1 MNTKYANLIWTEL
14 SRTQAYECRIL
25 KVQESISR
33 SPEGC
38 VGTYTVIDCPDWV
51 IVIPVVRTPDGDSFL
66 MVRQWRHGEGAIS
79 MEFPGGVMEPGE
91 NSISAALRE
100 LREETGWYS
109 SDIKEIG
116 VLNPNPA
123 IMTNHVHIFLAR
135 DVRKAG
141 NQNLDQDEFVD
152 VECIPAKTVA
162 ESMGRAPFS
171 HALMAS
177 ALALYFF
184 AGKGA

>member
-1 MNTKYANLIWTEL
+1 
-14 SRTQAYECRIL
+14 
-25 KVQESISR
+25 
-33 SPEGC
+33 
-38 VGTYTVIDCPDWV
+38 
-51 IVIPVVRTPDGDSFL
+51 
-66 MVRQWRHGEGAIS
+66 